1 MLGLSSSVN
10 SEEGYAKGE
19 RFRERWTDHV
29 GTYNVVSNPI
39 GFNGYDYIGDFS
51 SSSDANDF
59 VASNADLSVTGDRF
73 IVDSTS
79 GNGYASIAFSTTI
92 GVSYTL
98 SVDVAVIESLNASI
112 VQIGTS
118 PADTSY
124 HTSGNLTSTGPETDT
139 FTPTTKNTYLTLRS
153 KVSGKYVRYDN
164 ISLITS

>member
-19 RFRERWTDHV
+19 RFRERWNDHV
-29 GTYNVVSNPI
+29 GTYHASTNPI
-39 GFNGYDYIGDFS
+39 GFNGGEYIGDFS
-51 SSSDANDF
+51 SSTDANDF
-59 VASNADLSVTGDRF
+59 VASNADLSVFGGVF

-79 GNGYASIAFSTTI
+79 SNGYASIAFSTFP

-98 SVDVAVIESLNASI
+98 SVGVSQIEGGNASI

-124 HTSGNLTSTGPETDT
+124 HNSGNITSTGTETGT
-139 FTPTTKNTYLTLRS
+139 FTPTTTSTYLTLFS
-153 KVSGKYVRYDN
+153 KVNAKYVRYDN
-164 ISLITS
+164 ISLVET